1 MSVTNRPTQTGT
13 ARTFR
18 LAISEVKALA
28 MWTSERLEC
37 KDPEKGLCGVR
48 GALPRLETEV

>member
-1 MSVTNRPTQTGT
+1 MSVKNRYTQTGT
-13 ARTFR
+13 ARMFC
-18 LAISEVKALA
+18 LAISDVKALA

-48 GALPRLETEV
+48 GTLPRLEIEG

>member
-1 MSVTNRPTQTGT
+1 MSVKNRHTQTGT
-13 ARTFR
+13 ARMFC
-18 LAISEVKALA
+18 LAISDVKALA

-48 GALPRLETEV
+48 GTLPRLEIEG